1 MTIEERLERLEGEL
15 GRARRFNRWLLAAVV
30 LTAGVWL
37 LAAFFQGE
45 QARAQT
51 TKPGSDSSGVIR
63 AKAFVV
69 EDEKGKARA
78 QLDATKDGAGLSLYD
93 EKGKP
98 RAQLDATKD
107 GAWLS
112 LYDEKG
118 KPRAQLTTT
127 KDGAGLYLYDGSGN
141 NRAILGVA
149 GTKGRDGTTVKHPES
164 AITLFNP
171 DGTVV
176 WQSPR

>member
-1 MTIEERLERLEGEL
+1 MTTEERLGRLEREL
-15 GRARRFNRWLLAAVV
+15 GRSRRLNLWLLVAM
-30 LTAGVWL
+30 G
-37 LAAFFQGE
+37 LAAGAWILAVTFRGE
-45 QARAQT
+45 QVWAQT

-69 EDEKGKARA
+69 EDEKGKPRA
-78 QLDATKDGAGLSLYD
+78 QLDATKDGAG
-93 EKGKP
+93 
-98 RAQLDATKD
+98 
-107 GAWLS
+107 LS

>member
-1 MTIEERLERLEGEL
+1 MSPPI
-15 GRARRFNRWLLAAVV
+15 
-30 LTAGVWL
+30 LTAG
-37 LAAFFQGE
+37 
-45 QARAQT
+45 
-51 TKPGSDSSGVIR
+51 IR
-63 AKAFVV
+63 
-69 EDEKGKARA
+69 D
-78 QLDATKDGAGLSLYD
+78 
-93 EKGKP
+93 GKP
-98 RAQLDATKD
+98 RAQLDA
-107 GAWLS
+107 
-112 LYDEKG
+112 
-118 KPRAQLTTT
+118 T